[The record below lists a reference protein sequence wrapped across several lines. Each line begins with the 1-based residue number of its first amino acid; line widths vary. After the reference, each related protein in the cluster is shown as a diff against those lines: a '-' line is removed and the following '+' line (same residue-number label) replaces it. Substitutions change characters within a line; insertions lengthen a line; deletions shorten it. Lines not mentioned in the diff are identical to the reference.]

1 MRVAVIMGGPSAER
15 DISLHTGTEM
25 LKYLNTEKYQ
35 VTTIILHDPAEL
47 DDQLEGVDF
56 ALLALHG
63 EFGEDGTIQKI
74 LEDKGIPYS
83 GSGPHASA
91 LCMNKALTKNLLK
104 ENGLPTPPWL
114 LLDLSKLDAN
124 NPEQIAGLSLEAINK
139 VASFVQKCGGDLV
152 VKPNSSGSSLGI
164 TILRNLDLS
173 WTNGERKASSLP
185 TSLLE
190 ALILAKRY
198 DHEVMLE
205 AYIEGDE
212 ITCSLL
218 KDRFLPPLLIRH
230 EAHFF
235 NYYTKYVAETTLKE
249 EISDED
255 PDYTELEELTRKAYQ
270 LLGCNIYGRLDF
282 IRGKE
287 GLTIIE
293 MNTLPGMTSHS
304 LFPYSASLAGLN
316 YTALLDE
323 LIS

>member
-35 VTTIILHDPAEL
+35 VTAIILHDPREL
-47 DDQLEGVDF
+47 DDQLKGVDF

-74 LEDKGIPYS
+74 LEDKSIPYS
-83 GSGPHASA
+83 GSGPSSSA
-91 LCMNKALTKNLLK
+91 LCMNKALTKGLLK

-114 LLDLSKLDAN
+114 LLDLSN
-124 NPEQIAGLSLEAINK
+124 FEAHNSNQLGIFSRK
-139 VASFVQKCGGDLV
+139 TISYTASFVKECGGHLV

-164 TILRNLDLS
+164 TILKDLNLD
-173 WTNGERKASSLP
+173 WIDGDPKQLP
-185 TSLLE
+185 SPLLE
-190 ALILAKRY
+190 ALLLAKRY

-212 ITCSLL
+212 ITCSILID
-218 KDRFLPPLLIRH
+218 KFLPPLLIRH
-230 EAHFF
+230 EANFF

-249 EISDED
+249 EISLTD
-255 PDYTELEELTRKAYQ
+255 PDYEELERLTHRAYQ
-270 LLGCNIYGRLDF
+270 LLECATYGRLDF

-287 GLTIIE
+287 GLMIIE

-304 LFPYSASLAGLN
+304 LFPYSASLAGMN
-316 YTALLDE
+316 YTTLLDE
-323 LIS
+323 LVS